1 MPRGKKKT
9 IPVVENI
16 DEKIAAVEDEIAS
29 LTETLKAKKAERKE
43 LAKAKLEADKAAAL
57 KKAEEEKEAILA
69 AVAASGKTVD
79 EILDML
85 KK

>member
-1 MPRGKKKT
+1 MPRGRKKT

-16 DEKIAAVEDEIAS
+16 DERIAAVEDEIAS
-29 LTETLKAKKAERKE
+29 LTEALKAKKAERKE

-57 KKAEEEKEAILA
+57 KKAKEEKEAILA

>member
-1 MPRGKKKT
+1 MPRGRKKT

-16 DEKIAAVEDEIAS
+16 DEKIAAVEAEIAS

-43 LAKAKLEADKAAAL
+43 LAKAKIEADKAAAL